1 MPQTHQEI
9 KEAKDKMDKSVEALK
24 QELGAIRT
32 SRATAGLLD
41 IVDVEV
47 YGQKMKINQLGTVTV
62 PDPHLI
68 AVDLWDKT
76 QMAVVEKGIMASSLG
91 VTPSNDGKLIRI
103 PIPQLTEERRKE
115 LVKVAA
121 KYVEEAKVAVRNVRR
136 HAIDHIKKAQK
147 DGEVP
152 EDDAHRL
159 TDDIQKVTDKHIADI
174 DEAFAAKQADIME
187 V

>member
-9 KEAKDKMDKSVEALK
+9 KEAKNKMDKSVEALK

-68 AVDLWDKT
+68 VVDLWDKT
-76 QMAVVEKGIMASSLG
+76 QMAVVEKAIMASSLG

-121 KYVEEAKVAVRNVRR
+121 KYVEEAKIAVRNVRR

-159 TDDIQKVTDKHIADI
+159 TDDIQKVTDKHVADI

>member
-1 MPQTHQEI
+1 MPETHQEI
-9 KEAKDKMDKSVEALK
+9 KEAKAKMDKSVQALK
-24 QELGAIRT
+24 QELSEIRT

-41 IVDVEV
+41 AVDVEV

-68 AVDLWDKT
+68 VVDLWDKS
-76 QMAVVEKGIMASSLG
+76 QMAVVEKAIMASSLG
-91 VTPSNDGKLIRI
+91 ITPSNDGKLIRI

-115 LVKVAA
+115 LVKVAG
-121 KYVEEAKVAVRNVRR
+121 KYVEEAKIAVRNIRR

-147 DGEVP
+147 AGELP
-152 EDDAHRL
+152 EDDAHHL
-159 TDDIQKVTDKHIADI
+159 TEDIQKVTDQHVANI
-174 DEAFAAKQADIME
+174 DEAFAAKQNDIME